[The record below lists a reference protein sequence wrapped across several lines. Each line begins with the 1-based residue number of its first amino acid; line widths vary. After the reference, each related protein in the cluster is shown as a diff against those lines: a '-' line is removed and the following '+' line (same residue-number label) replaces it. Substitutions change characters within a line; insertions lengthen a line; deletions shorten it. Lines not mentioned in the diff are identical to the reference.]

1 VQEVVVANER
11 DMRIGQRVHAIAAAF
26 LRAGEVPEPRA
37 VWVATGRIFAASPLP
52 QNHAARQR
60 AACATGAYFSIF
72 HRPAWKFVG
81 AEVDLGTGRVDLV
94 WRTGS
99 GLVVIDEVK
108 MAGHADMVDDPAT
121 IAQVD
126 RYLDAGRRQFGGSF
140 AGVRLLPLAA
150 PGRALWC
157 SPSGQR
163 SALAEAEGEV
173 A

>member
-1 VQEVVVANER
+1 
-11 DMRIGQRVHAIAAAF
+11 MRIGQRVHAIVAAF

-52 QNHAARQR
+52 QNQAARQR
-60 AACATGAYFSIF
+60 AACAAGAYFSIF
-72 HRPAWKFVG
+72 HRPDWEFVG

-121 IAQVD
+121 VAQVD
-126 RYLDAGRRQFGGSF
+126 RYLEAGRLQFGDRF

-163 SALAEAEGEV
+163 CALAEAEGEV